1 MDSSLG
7 PKDFKG
13 GLSAILTQLNS
24 NGQFL
29 VIAFVSQL
37 LLAEE
42 KQLSPFLLE
51 MRAMVWATRNFQQQL
66 RGQKVILITNHKLLQ
81 TCAESN

>member
-7 PKDFKG
+7 PQDFKG
-13 GLSAILTQLNS
+13 GLSAILTQLDS
-24 NGQFL
+24 NGQFS

-42 KQLSPFLLE
+42 KQFSPFLLE

>member
-7 PKDFKG
+7 PQDFKG
-13 GLSAILTQLNS
+13 GLSAILTQLDS
-24 NGQFL
+24 NGQFS

-42 KQLSPFLLE
+42 KQFSPFLLE

-66 RGQKVILITNHKLLQ
+66 GGQKVILITNHKLLQ